1 VVLVDLS
8 FGRSELNPERGASKE
23 WLLTNGLGGFASS
36 TIIGLN
42 RRRYHGL
49 LIAALNPPVDR
60 RLLVAKLDEDFYID
74 GERFVL
80 STNQVRNGYA
90 QQGYRYLLR
99 FRRYPFP
106 EYTYQIK
113 DVFLVKTIFMLYGEN
128 TTVVHYLIIN
138 GYGRDLKIFIFP
150 LVNCRDYH
158 GTTYENSL
166 PFQQNKLDDRQV
178 RIDPFPGAPPIYLGS
193 DRAEFNVEPSWYRGM
208 YYFVED
214 IRGLPAYEDHFIP
227 GYFCWDVQD
236 SGEFTLVLSTKAVPE
251 IDYQGWR
258 DRQQRR
264 QEELLRLAG
273 YRDFFARTLCLAAD
287 DFIVWRKSTGKKTV
301 IAGYPWFSDWG
312 RDAMIALPGLA
323 LCTKR
328 FQDARE
334 ILATFAAYVKDGL
347 LPNMFPDAGEEP
359 IYNSVD
365 ASLWYF
371 YAVQKYLAYTGDY
384 RFVRE
389 ELFPVLRSII
399 DNYRRGTRFQ
409 IAMDGDGLI
418 AAGSPGIQLTWMD
431 ARVGDWVVTPRHG
444 KPVEV
449 NALWYNALM
458 LMSELS
464 KLWGLRDEYGS
475 LAVQV
480 RRSFLAAFWNEEKQ
494 CLYDVV
500 GEEPDPSV
508 RPNQIIAVSLP
519 HSVLPKDKAKAVVR
533 KVFEELYIGTG
544 LRSLSSLEPGFQGRY
559 QGDQCSRD
567 AAYHQGTAWSW
578 LLGHFIT
585 AYRKVFDYSQESL
598 VVARLLLAPLKDH
611 LCEQGLGTISEI
623 FDASYPFTPRGCFA
637 QAWGVA
643 EALRCFVEDLKGE

>member
-1 VVLVDLS
+1 MDLS
-8 FGRSELNPERGASKE
+8 FGRSELNPDQGASKE

-60 RLLVAKLDEDFYID
+60 RLLVAKLDEDFYVD

-80 STNQVRNGYA
+80 GTNQVRDGYA

-106 EYTYQIK
+106 EYIYLIK
-113 DVFLVKTIFMLYGEN
+113 DVFLIKTIFMLYGEN
-128 TTVVHYLIIN
+128 TTVVHYRIIN
-138 GYGRDLKIFIFP
+138 EYGRDLKIFIFP

-158 GTTYENSL
+158 GTTHENSF
-166 PFQQNKLDDRQV
+166 PFFQNKLDDRQV
-178 RIDPFPGAPPIYLGS
+178 RIDPFPGAPPIYLCS
-193 DRAEFNVEPSWYRGM
+193 DRAEFYVEPSWYRGM
-208 YYFVED
+208 YYSIED

-227 GYFCWDVQD
+227 GYFRLDVQD
-236 SGEFTLVLSTKAVPE
+236 SGEFTVVLSTKPVPE
-251 IDYQGWR
+251 IDYQGWK

-264 QEELLRLAG
+264 QEKLLSLAG
-273 YRDFFARTLCLAAD
+273 YRDVFARMLCLAAD

-328 FQDARE
+328 FRDARE

-359 IYNSVD
+359 IYNTVD

-384 RFVRE
+384 RFVKE
-389 ELFPVLRSII
+389 ELFPVLRSVI

-409 IAMDGDGLI
+409 IGMDRDGLI
-418 AAGSPGIQLTWMD
+418 AGGSPGIQLTWMD

-464 KLWGLRDEYGS
+464 KLWGLQDEYGS
-475 LAVQV
+475 LAAQV

-494 CLYDVV
+494 CLYDVA
-500 GEEPDPSV
+500 GDEPDPSV

-519 HSVLPKDKAKAVVR
+519 YAVLPKDKAKAVVR
-533 KVFEELYIGTG
+533 RVFEELYIGTG
-544 LRSLSSLEPGFQGRY
+544 LRSLSPGEPGFQGRY
-559 QGDQCSRD
+559 QGDQYSRD

-585 AYRKVFDYSQESL
+585 AYRKVFDYSQGSL
-598 VVARLLLAPLKDH
+598 VVARLLLAPLKEH
-611 LCEQGLGTISEI
+611 LREQGLGTVSEI

>member
-1 VVLVDLS
+1 MDLS